1 MKKLI
6 QFLSLFLL
14 AGLSAQAQKYELGEV
29 TLAELQ
35 EKTHPTDA
43 SASATILYS
52 KGHSLISYNENSGF
66 NLITEVEMKIKIY
79 TKDGYD
85 WANKAVSFY
94 SSDSDKES
102 VNVRKAV
109 TYNLV
114 NGEIKKTKLKSE
126 GEFTEQTNKY
136 RKRKKIMMPDVKEGS
151 IVEYQYTITSPF
163 IHVMPD
169 WQFQESIPVK
179 HSEFTTRIPEYF
191 MFSPNFRGYYAPKV
205 TKTSANKSII
215 ITSKERTGVYVSK
228 TTFSTDKTDYLEN
241 TTTYSLENL
250 PAMKSESYVNNIN
263 NYSASVEHELSL
275 VKYPNSPVKT
285 YSTNWEDVTKTI
297 YDYDSFGPELKKTGY
312 FEDDVKALLAGLNTP
327 AEKTAAIFSYV
338 KNRMNWNEY
347 FGYTCDDGVKKA
359 YTNKVGNAAEINLM
373 LTAMLRYA
381 NLDANPVLVS
391 TRNNKI
397 ALFANRTAFNYVVA
411 SVQLDNKTVLLDAT
425 SKSAMPNILPSRAIN
440 WMGRVIRNDGTSI
453 AVDLTPHTIS
463 KEQINLMVQLDG
475 LGKAT
480 GTARDIY
487 SDYNAYN
494 FRENYSGLSQESYLE
509 KLEGHYKG
517 IEVADYKVTN
527 AKELTKPVMEEY
539 KFTHNAIADV
549 IGDKMYITPLLFLT
563 QAENPFKQ
571 EKREYPVD
579 FVFPHQDK
587 YMINITLPDGYV
599 VESMPQALSLTM
611 EENIGSFK
619 YMLANTGKQIQ
630 ASISL
635 DINYANVPS
644 DYYETLKSFYQKVI
658 EKQNE
663 KIVLKKQ

>member
-6 QFLSLFLL
+6 QILSLFLI

-35 EKTHPTDA
+35 EKAHPTDA
-43 SASATILYS
+43 SAPATILYS
-52 KGHSLISYNENSGF
+52 KGESLISYNESTGF
-66 NLITEVEMKIKIY
+66 NLVTEVEMKIKIY
-79 TKDGYD
+79 NKDGYD
-85 WANKAVSFY
+85 WANKSIAYY

-102 VNVRKAV
+102 IAVRKAV
-109 TYNLV
+109 TYNIV

-136 RKRKKIMMPDVKEGS
+136 WKRKKIMMPDVKEGS

-169 WQFQESIPVK
+169 WQFQENIPVK
-179 HSEFTTRIPEYF
+179 HSEFTTKVPEYF
-191 MFSPNFRGYYAPKV
+191 MFNPNFRGYYAPKV
-205 TKTSANKSII
+205 TKTSTNRSII
-215 ITSKERTGVYVSK
+215 INNKERTGNYVV
-228 TTFSTDKTDYLEN
+228 TTTVTTDKTDYLQN
-241 TTTYSLENL
+241 NILYSLDNL
-250 PAMKSESYVNNIN
+250 PAMKSERYVNNIN

-275 VKYPNSPVKT
+275 VKYPNSAVKT

-312 FEDDVKALLAGLNTP
+312 FEDDVKALLAGLTTP
-327 AEKTAAIFSYV
+327 TEKAAAIFNYV
-338 KNRMNWNEY
+338 KNRMNWNEN

-359 YTNKVGNAAEINLM
+359 YTNKVGNVAEINLM
-373 LTAMLRYA
+373 LTAMLRFA
-381 NLDANPVLVS
+381 NLDANPVLIS

-397 ALFANRTAFNYVVA
+397 ALFANRTAFNYVIA

-440 WMGRVIRNDGTSI
+440 WMGRVIRNDGTSV
-453 AVDLTPHTIS
+453 AVDLTPQTVS

-475 LGKAT
+475 AGKAT
-480 GTARDIY
+480 GTARDMY
-487 SDYNAYN
+487 TDYNAYN

-509 KLEGHYKG
+509 KLEGEYKG
-517 IEVADYKVTN
+517 IEIADYKVTN
-527 AKELTKPVMEEY
+527 AKELSKPVMEDY
-539 KFTHNAIADV
+539 KFTHNSIADV
-549 IGDKMYITPLLFLT
+549 IGDKMYITPMLFLT
-563 QAENPFKQ
+563 QTENPFKQ
-571 EKREYPVD
+571 EKREYPID

-599 VESMPQALSLTM
+599 VESLPQGLSLSM

-619 YMLANTGKQIQ
+619 YMLANNGKQIQ
-630 ASISL
+630 ASVSL
-635 DINYANVPS
+635 DINYANISPE
-644 DYYETLKSFYQKVI
+644 YYETLKGFFQKVI